1 MRGYA
6 AGEGLQ
12 QYVRD
17 RQLAALARERV
28 SVLPLV
34 RPHGADD
41 DSVYLQHVLTEEP
54 VVLDGVAGLVLA
66 CGQEPAGELLAELQ
80 VHGVPVVGIGDCLA
94 RAA

>member
-1 MRGYA
+1 VRGYA

-80 VHGVPVVGIGDCLA
+80 AHGVPVVGIGDCLA